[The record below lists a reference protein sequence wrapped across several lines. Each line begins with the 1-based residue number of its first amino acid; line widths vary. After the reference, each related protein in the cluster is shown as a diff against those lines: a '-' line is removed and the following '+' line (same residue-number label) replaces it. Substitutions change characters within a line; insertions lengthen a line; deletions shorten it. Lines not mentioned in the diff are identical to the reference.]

1 QYVHN
6 QHSFPTR
13 RSSDL
18 TELNTLRAIGRVNLD
33 NGLSIRGLYQVS
45 DVEDADASIPVNAT
59 VAGVTTNIAPA
70 FARNIDDAQAWLI
83 GAEYNLPNAKNWT
96 VKGQYSYS
104 DVTFDDASSDF
115 EANQFLVGLDY
126 AFSKQV
132 KAYGHAG

>member
-83 GAEYNLPNAKNWT
+83 GADRKSTRLNSSH
-96 VKGQYSYS
+96 VKISY
-104 DVTFDDASSDF
+104 
-115 EANQFLVGLDY
+115 
-126 AFSKQV
+126 
-132 KAYGHAG
+132 